1 MVEPGCGKS
10 FSWVFKAPGLS
21 PPPPPSPLSPFSS
34 PPLPSAS
41 HSVGSSPTAGLCPPS
56 RDVESRG
63 QNTHPKVPSAS
74 KYLLLCLHTKINT
87 PMLWAD
93 PHCPPG
99 LWRVRPRPALAA
111 TMAAPTMQLRG
122 RLVAHTKH
130 PPGHY
135 HSGAEIHPARIS
147 SVIQQPLMTCQFLA
161 LLFSV

>member
-1 MVEPGCGKS
+1 MVEPGAGRVS
-10 FSWVFKAPGLS
+10 PGSSRLRVS
-21 PPPPPSPLSPFSS
+21 LLLPLPPLFPPSPPHPCLLLLTVWGAA
-34 PPLPSAS
+34 PLPAS
-41 HSVGSSPTAGLCPPS
+41 VPPS
-56 RDVESRG
+56 RDVKSRG